1 MSDESEGRVARN
13 ESVAREVNEAIEH
26 GRGPAD
32 VQAPLAFR
40 CECGRLGCNT
50 LIEVTMGEY
59 ERVRSHPRQ
68 FLVATGHEQTE
79 FETVVRAGETY
90 SVVEKQD
97 EAGRLA
103 EARDPRS

>member
-1 MSDESEGRVARN
+1 VPEEDRVARN
-13 ESVAREVNEAIEH
+13 ESIARDVNEAIEH

-32 VQAPLAFR
+32 VQAPVAIR
-40 CECGRLGCNT
+40 CECGRLGCNA

-68 FLVATGHEQTE
+68 FLIVTGHEQPE
-79 FETVVRAGETY
+79 FETVVYAGETY

-97 EAGRLA
+97 EAGREA